1 MDPTRQPETA
11 EESISVPSEDPKK
24 PEGPESHF
32 PSQRKDQE
40 RQNEKDKR
48 EAKELSEEDEQLKG
62 ELELLV
68 ERLKV
73 SSWSASRYIAPCN
86 PH

>member
-1 MDPTRQPETA
+1 MDPTRQRETA

-32 PSQRKDQE
+32 PSQKEDLQ
-40 RQNEKDKR
+40 RQNEKDKKQQ
-48 EAKELSEEDEQLKG
+48 KELSEEDEQLKG

-73 SSWSASRYIAPCN
+73 RFITLSIHSSEPL
-86 PH
+86 